1 LSALPARSRPAEATA
16 AQLDGPRY
24 WLMSAIGRRIE
35 NQSGATHSTPQD
47 EPAGDR
53 CDFVHECRQ
62 PLRSSSVANSNRR
75 SSRADERAQ
84 IASCVRRVAR
94 QTRTLAG

>member
-1 LSALPARSRPAEATA
+1 LV
-16 AQLDGPRY
+16 D
-24 WLMSAIGRRIE
+24 
-35 NQSGATHSTPQD
+35 
-47 EPAGDR
+47 
-53 CDFVHECRQ
+53 ECRQ